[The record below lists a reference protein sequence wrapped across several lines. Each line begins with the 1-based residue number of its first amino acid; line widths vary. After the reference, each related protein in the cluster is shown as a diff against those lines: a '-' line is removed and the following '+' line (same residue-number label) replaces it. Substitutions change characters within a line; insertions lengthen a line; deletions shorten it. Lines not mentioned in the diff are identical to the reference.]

1 MMVRT
6 VSAVIGLLSLA
17 HGLLQ
22 RQPLPIKELAKQ
34 IRPARDSI
42 DAKESGFKSTYPEYK
57 LATPIDHFHNESK
70 YEPHSDDKF
79 DLRYWFDDQ
88 FYKPGGPVI
97 VLCGGETSGARRL
110 PFLQKGIVYELAKAT
125 GGLGVILEHRYYGE
139 SIPVDSFSTQDLR
152 FLTTEQA
159 LADTAYF
166 ANNVKFDGLMDFDLS
181 PESTPWFAYGGSY
194 AGAFVAFLRVVY
206 PDVFWGSISSSGVPA
221 AIWDYWEY
229 FEAARIF
236 GPSACVETTQKVT
249 DLVDQVLGSDD
260 PGPIAQL
267 KEVFGLGGLSHNTDF
282 ANVLSR
288 GISGLQGLNWDPAV
302 SSNAFFEYCGN
313 VSAYEALYPA
323 MEERR
328 ALIEEFLIL
337 AGYKDELEPLATR
350 TLNYIGWLNLT
361 VVSKCDETHDQCFTS
376 YNTTFYEQDDL
387 SQTWR
392 LWMYQVCT
400 EWGYLQTGSGVPP
413 DRLPLVSRA
422 IDLEYTSIVCREAFN
437 MTEPANVENINKYGA
452 FNISHSRLAFV
463 DGEWDPW
470 RAAGVHALTLN
481 ERNSSVSEPYI
492 LIDGAVHHWDEN
504 GLLPNETMPDLPPPP
519 VVYAKKQIKTFVSA
533 WLMEWKSER
542 TSIMIGLTRVILLT
556 GRAGT
561 PTGPSEL

>member
-1 MMVRT
+1 MVHI
-6 VSAVIGLLSLA
+6 VSAVIGLLSVA

-22 RQPLPIKELAKQ
+22 RQPLPVRELAKQ
-34 IRPARDSI
+34 IRPALDST
-42 DAKESGFKSTYPEYK
+42 DAEESDLKAMYPEYK

-79 DLRYWFDDQ
+79 DLRYWFDAQ
-88 FYKPGGPVI
+88 SYKPGGPVI

-139 SIPVDSFSTQDLR
+139 SIPVDSFSTEDLR

-166 ANNVKFDGLMDFDLS
+166 ASNVKFDGLMDLDLS
-181 PESTPWFAYGGSY
+181 PESTPWIAYGGSY

-229 FEAARIF
+229 YEAARIF

-249 DLVDQVLGSDD
+249 DLVDQVLGSHD
-260 PGPIAQL
+260 PGSIAQL

-288 GISGLQGLNWDPAV
+288 GISSLQGLNWDPAV

-328 ALIEEFLIL
+328 ALIEEFLII
-337 AGYKDELEPLATR
+337 AGYEHELEPLATR

-361 VVSKCDETHDQCFTS
+361 IVSKCDETQDECFTS

-392 LWMYQVCT
+392 LWIYQVCT
-400 EWGYLQTGSGVPP
+400 EWGYLQTGSGAPP
-413 DRLPLVSRA
+413 DRLPLISRT

-437 MTEPANVENINKYGA
+437 LTEPANVENINKYGA

-470 RAAGVHALTLN
+470 RAAGVHALTQPS
-481 ERNSSVSEPYI
+481 RNSSVSEPYI
-492 LIDGAVHHWDEN
+492 LIDKAVHHWDEN
-504 GLLPNETMPDLPPPP
+504 GLLPNETTPDLPPAP
-519 VVYAKKQIKTFVSA
+519 VVYAKKQIEMFVSA
-533 WLMEWKSER
+533 WLKEWKSER
-542 TSIMIGLTRVILLT
+542 RSIMIGLARAILLT